1 MVPSSSARIG
11 VCSTNYRS
19 SCNVFYWVAPPYMYM
34 REILNLFQR
43 SAVRHSPVVV
53 ESAKRAGV
61 IESERNGYE

>member
-1 MVPSSSARIG
+1 
-11 VCSTNYRS
+11 
-19 SCNVFYWVAPPYMYM
+19 MYM